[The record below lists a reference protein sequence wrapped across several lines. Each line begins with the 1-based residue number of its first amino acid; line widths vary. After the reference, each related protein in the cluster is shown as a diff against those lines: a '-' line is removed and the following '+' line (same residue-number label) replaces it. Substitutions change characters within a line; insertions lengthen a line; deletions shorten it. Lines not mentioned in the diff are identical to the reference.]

1 MMLPSSCTC
10 LLLRK
15 LWTLSY
21 VTWRIFYSD
30 TFPQFI
36 LSPFFVIWYT
46 KLLSGFII
54 GHPGQCQV
62 PLLVINK
69 HENIYVF
76 VGYWNDESIPGWMLS
91 VWSEGIECMAEGET
105 EDLMK
110 KRAIFK
116 CSAFFCMSLHIS
128 LYGVMTVSISCLNFK
143 HLSVKW
149 FIWNI

>member
-1 MMLPSSCTC
+1 MLPSSCMRVV
-10 LLLRK
+10 LRK

-110 KRAIFK
+110 KRAFYK
-116 CSAFFCMSLHIS
+116 CVSLHIS
-128 LYGVMTVSISCLNFK
+128 LYGVMTVSISCLTFK
-143 HLSVKW
+143 HLSMKW
-149 FIWNI
+149 FISNT